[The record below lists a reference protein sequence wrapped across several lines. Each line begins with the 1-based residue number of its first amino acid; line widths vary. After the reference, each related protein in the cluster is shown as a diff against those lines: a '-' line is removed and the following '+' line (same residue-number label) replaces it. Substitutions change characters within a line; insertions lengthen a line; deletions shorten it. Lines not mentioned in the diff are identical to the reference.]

1 MNRVCRTPATITLGT
16 QEEFAISK
24 DPQESQES
32 LLAVADLQLP
42 LDVPAGAAGPG
53 SPDMTAGNPGA
64 SETGSAPKQRP
75 SLKRVLRDI
84 SASLEDLQA
93 VVQEAD
99 LQGGSERGVAEP
111 EPGAADR
118 LYRDLFDLAPDAYLV
133 TDAQTIVAE
142 CNQAAAAMLNVPH
155 GSLTGMSLAH
165 FVAELDRAA
174 FQSSLI
180 QLREGGAKRN
190 WEFCLQTDGGS
201 PFSVSANVSAQ
212 TDHRDQL
219 VRVLWLLRD
228 VREGKAE
235 EERLKSL
242 LSGMKGS
249 LHGLVDAMAA
259 AVEIKDPQTAGHQN
273 RVAQL
278 AVAIG
283 REMDFSLHRM
293 EGLRVAGLLH
303 DIGKIAVPMEIL
315 NKPGELNNLECEFIK
330 SHCQVGF
337 DLVKDIDFPWPVLQ
351 AILQHHER
359 MDGSGYPA
367 GLTDADII
375 LEAKILGV
383 ADVVEAMICS
393 RSYGPAQGIDR
404 ALEEINQKT
413 GILYDPE
420 VVTVCLKLFVE
431 KGFSFS

>member
-1 MNRVCRTPATITLGT
+1 LIHQPPGTINLGT
-16 QEEFAISK
+16 QEESAISK
-24 DPQESQES
+24 DPQVTHESK
-32 LLAVADLQLP
+32 LAEEDLHLP
-42 LDVPAGAAGPG
+42 LDAPSPGTGPG
-53 SPDMTAGNPGA
+53 FPDLMAEIQET
-64 SETGSAPKQRP
+64 SETGLSLKQSP
-75 SLKRVLRDI
+75 SLKRVLQDI
-84 SASLEDLQA
+84 SASLEDLQT

-99 LQGGSERGVAEP
+99 LQGEKDRAAAEP
-111 EPGAADR
+111 APGAADR
-118 LYRDLFDLAPDAYLV
+118 GYRDLFDLAPDAYLV
-133 TDAQTIVAE
+133 TAAQIIIAE
-142 CNQAAAAMLNVPH
+142 SNQAAAAMLQVDQ
-155 GSLTGMSLAH
+155 GFLKGMILTH
-165 FVAELDRAA
+165 FVAEADRPA
-174 FQSSLI
+174 FQASLI

-190 WEFCLQTDGGS
+190 WEFRLQPEEGA
-201 PFSVSANVSAQ
+201 PFSVSVNVSAQ
-212 TDHRDQL
+212 TDHQDQL

-242 LSGMKGS
+242 LSRMKNS
-249 LHGLVDAMAA
+249 FHGIVDAVAE
-259 AVEIKDPQTAGHQN
+259 AVEIKDPQTAGHQK

-283 REMDFSLHRM
+283 REMDFSLNRL

-303 DIGKIAVPMEIL
+303 DIGKIAVPCEIL
-315 NKPGELNNLECEFIK
+315 SKPGALNNLECEFIK
-330 SHCQVGF
+330 SHCQIGF
-337 DLVKDIDFPWPVLQ
+337 DLVKNIDFPWPVLQ

-367 GLTDADII
+367 GLKDKDII

-383 ADVVEAMICS
+383 ADVVEAMICA
-393 RSYGPAQGIDR
+393 RPYGPAQGIDR
-404 ALEEINQKT
+404 ALEEIHQKT